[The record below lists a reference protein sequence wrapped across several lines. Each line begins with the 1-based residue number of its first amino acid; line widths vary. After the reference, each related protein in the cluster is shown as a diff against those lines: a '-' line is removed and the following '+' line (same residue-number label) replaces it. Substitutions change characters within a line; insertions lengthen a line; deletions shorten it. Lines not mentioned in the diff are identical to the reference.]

1 MNQERDGEEGIN
13 KETFLNGYALKFFF
27 PEYEYKGGMMKDQEK
42 GFELLFPELEDKE
55 KWEVKI
61 FADLR
66 RMKDCTS
73 KTNPKAKEEQSVRE
87 ELNKKLNEY
96 KQKSFGWMC
105 KQALD
110 AKLNEIPPQEPNR
123 RKKALI
129 LKSTFLVLK
138 ESRENFTKVVKCI
151 GKEYKSKGLDFECT
165 GPEPSG
171 NLLAEN

>member
-1 MNQERDGEEGIN
+1 
-13 KETFLNGYALKFFF
+13 
-27 PEYEYKGGMMKDQEK
+27 MKDQEK
-42 GFELLFPELEDKE
+42 GLELLFPELEDKE

-61 FADLR
+61 YADLR
-66 RMKDCTS
+66 QMKDCIS
-73 KTNPKAKEEQSVRE
+73 KTNPGAKEEQSVQD

-96 KQKSFGWMC
+96 KEKSYGWMS

-138 ESRENFTKVVKCI
+138 ESRENFNRVVRCI

-165 GPEPSG
+165 GPEPPD